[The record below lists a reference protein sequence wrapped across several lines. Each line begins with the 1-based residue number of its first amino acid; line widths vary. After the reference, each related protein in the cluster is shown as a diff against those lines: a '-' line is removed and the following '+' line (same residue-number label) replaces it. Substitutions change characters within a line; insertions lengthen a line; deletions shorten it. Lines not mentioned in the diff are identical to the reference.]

1 MCCVVQILTA
11 NAEGEPGTGGLGV
24 TVEEV
29 KKLEL
34 YASCWF
40 FPTSLLTILKILLK
54 EKKKKALIRSNPDY
68 IEGKNLCS
76 TPLKDLK

>member
-1 MCCVVQILTA
+1 MQILTA

-54 EKKKKALIRSNPDY
+54 EKKKSPHSVKS
-68 IEGKNLCS
+68 
-76 TPLKDLK
+76 